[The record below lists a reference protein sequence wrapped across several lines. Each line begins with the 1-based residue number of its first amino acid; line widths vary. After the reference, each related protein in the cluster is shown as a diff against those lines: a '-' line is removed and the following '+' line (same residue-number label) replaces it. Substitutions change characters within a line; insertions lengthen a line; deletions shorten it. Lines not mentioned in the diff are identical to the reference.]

1 MLLVPTLIGKSM
13 ALELLTI
20 EHVPYL
26 VAAASQDRS
35 TFGFTV
41 VPDGNEE
48 MTRYVQTLLTSHQA
62 GTDIPF
68 VQRRVNADSSLGDVV
83 GCTRFMNILFP
94 LGRTVNGVSVPD
106 EIEIGGTWLAK
117 SAQRTSVNTEAKLL
131 LMTHAF
137 DTWGVQRVAI
147 CTDERNEQSRRAIE
161 RIGGVFEGVLRSDR
175 PSWVASEK
183 GLLRNTAVY
192 SVVSAEWPQVK
203 SRLMAIL
210 GTSSF

>member
-13 ALELLTI
+13 ALEPLTM
-20 EHVPYL
+20 EHVPAL
-26 VAAASQDRS
+26 VEAASHDRS

-41 VPDGNEE
+41 VPDSTEE
-48 MTRYVQTLLTSHQA
+48 MSDYVQSLLGSHKA
-62 GTDIPF
+62 GHDVPF
-68 VQRRVNADSSLGDVV
+68 VQRRMNSEGSLGDVV
-83 GCTRFMNILFP
+83 GCTRFMNIFFP
-94 LGRTVNGVSVPD
+94 LGRSVNGVPVPD
-106 EIEIGGTWLAK
+106 EIEIGGTWLSK
-117 SAQRTSVNTEAKLL
+117 SAQRTSINTEAKLM

-161 RIGGVFEGVLRSDR
+161 RIGGIFEGVLRSDR

-183 GLLRNTAVY
+183 GQLRNTAVY

-203 SRLMAIL
+203 SRLTSIVH
-210 GTSSF
+210 GSSF

>member
-13 ALELLTI
+13 ALEPLTI

-41 VPDGNEE
+41 VPDGIEE
-48 MTRYVQTLLTSHQA
+48 MTGYVETLLSSHQV
-62 GTDIPF
+62 GQDIPF
-68 VQRRVNADSSLGDVV
+68 VQRSVNADSSLGDVV

-106 EIEIGGTWLAK
+106 EIEIGGTWLSK

-175 PSWVASEK
+175 PSWVPSEK

-192 SVVSAEWPQVK
+192 SVVSAEWPRVK
-203 SRLMAIL
+203 SRLTTIL
-210 GTSSF
+210 GASSF

>member
-1 MLLVPTLIGKSM
+1 M
-13 ALELLTI
+13 ALEPLTF

-35 TFGFTV
+35 TFSFTV
-41 VPDGNEE
+41 VPDGIEE
-48 MTRYVQTLLTSHQA
+48 MTGYVEALLSSHQA
-62 GTDIPF
+62 GQDVPF
-68 VQRRVNADSSLGDVV
+68 VQRRVERDGSLGEIV
-83 GCTRFMNILFP
+83 GCTRYMNIYFP
-94 LGRTVNGVSVPD
+94 LGRMSAGTRVPD

-147 CTDERNEQSRRAIE
+147 CTDDRNEQSRRAIE

-175 PSWVASEK
+175 PSWVPSEK
-183 GLLRNTAVY
+183 
-192 SVVSAEWPQVK
+192 
-203 SRLMAIL
+203 
-210 GTSSF
+210 

>member
-13 ALELLTI
+13 ALEPLTI
-20 EHVPYL
+20 VHIPYL

-41 VPDGNEE
+41 VPDGIEE
-48 MTRYVQTLLTSHQA
+48 MTGYVQTLLSSHQA

-83 GCTRFMNILFP
+83 GCTRYMNILFP
-94 LGRTVNGVSVPD
+94 LGRTVNGASVPD

-210 GTSSF
+210 GESSF

>member
-13 ALELLTI
+13 ALEPLTI

-41 VPDGNEE
+41 VPDGIEE
-48 MTRYVQTLLTSHQA
+48 MTGYVQTLLSGHQV
-62 GTDIPF
+62 GQDIPF

-106 EIEIGGTWLAK
+106 EIEIGGTWLSK

-175 PSWVASEK
+175 PSWVPSEK

-192 SVVSAEWPQVK
+192 SVVSAEWPRVK
-203 SRLMAIL
+203 SRLMTIL
-210 GTSSF
+210 SASSF

>member
-1 MLLVPTLIGKSM
+1 M
-13 ALELLTI
+13 ALEPLTI

-41 VPDGNEE
+41 VPDGIEE
-48 MTRYVQTLLTSHQA
+48 MTGYVETLLSSHQV
-62 GTDIPF
+62 GQDIPF
-68 VQRRVNADSSLGDVV
+68 VQRSVNADSSLGDVV

-175 PSWVASEK
+175 PSWVPSEK

-192 SVVSAEWPQVK
+192 SVVSAEWPRVK
-203 SRLMAIL
+203 SRLTTIL
-210 GTSSF
+210 GASSF

>member
-1 MLLVPTLIGKSM
+1 MLLVPTIIGKSM
-13 ALELLTI
+13 ALEPLTI
-20 EHVPYL
+20 QHVPDL
-26 VAAASQDRS
+26 VEAASLDRS

-41 VPDGNEE
+41 VPDGIKE
-48 MTRYVQTLLTSHQA
+48 MTGYVQTLLSSHQA
-62 GTDIPF
+62 GQDIAF
-68 VQRRVNADSSLGDVV
+68 VQRRIEAGGRLGDVV
-83 GCTRFMNILFP
+83 GCTRYMNIYFP
-94 LGRTVNGVSVPD
+94 LGRLSAGTRVPD

-175 PSWVASEK
+175 PSWVPSEK

-203 SRLMAIL
+203 SRLMTIL
-210 GTSSF
+210 SASSF

>member
-1 MLLVPTLIGKSM
+1 M
-13 ALELLTI
+13 ALEPLTI

-41 VPDGNEE
+41 VPDGIEE
-48 MTRYVQTLLTSHQA
+48 MTGYVETLLSGRQV
-62 GTDIPF
+62 GQDIPF

-175 PSWVASEK
+175 PSWVPSEK

-192 SVVSAEWPQVK
+192 SVVSAEWPRVK
-203 SRLMAIL
+203 SRLTTIL
-210 GTSSF
+210 SASSF

>member
-1 MLLVPTLIGKSM
+1 M
-13 ALELLTI
+13 ALEPLTI

-41 VPDGNEE
+41 VPDGIEE
-48 MTRYVQTLLTSHQA
+48 MTGYVKTLLSGNQV
-62 GTDIPF
+62 GQDIPF

-175 PSWVASEK
+175 PSWVPSEK

-192 SVVSAEWPQVK
+192 SVVSAEWPRVK
-203 SRLMAIL
+203 SRLTTIL
-210 GTSSF
+210 SASSF

>member
-1 MLLVPTLIGKSM
+1 M
-13 ALELLTI
+13 ALEPLTI
-20 EHVPYL
+20 VHIPYL

-41 VPDGNEE
+41 VPDGIEE
-48 MTRYVQTLLTSHQA
+48 MTGYVQTLLSSHQA

-94 LGRTVNGVSVPD
+94 LGRTVNGASVPD

-161 RIGGVFEGVLRSDR
+161 RIGGVFEGVMRSDR

-210 GTSSF
+210 GESSF

>member
-13 ALELLTI
+13 ALEPLTI

-41 VPDGNEE
+41 VPDGIEE
-48 MTRYVQTLLTSHQA
+48 MTGYVQTLLSGHQV
-62 GTDIPF
+62 GQDIPF

-106 EIEIGGTWLAK
+106 EIEIGGTWLSK
-117 SAQRTSVNTEAKLL
+117 LAQRTSVNTEAKLL

-175 PSWVASEK
+175 PSWVPSEK

-192 SVVSAEWPQVK
+192 SVVSAEWPRVK
-203 SRLMAIL
+203 SRLTTIL
-210 GTSSF
+210 GASSF

>member
-13 ALELLTI
+13 ALEPLTI

-41 VPDGNEE
+41 VPDGIEE
-48 MTRYVQTLLTSHQA
+48 MTGYVETLLSSHQV
-62 GTDIPF
+62 GQDIPF

-106 EIEIGGTWLAK
+106 EIEIGGTWLSK

-175 PSWVASEK
+175 PSWVPSEK

-192 SVVSAEWPQVK
+192 SVVSAEWPRVK
-203 SRLMAIL
+203 SRLTTIL
-210 GTSSF
+210 GASSF

>member
-13 ALELLTI
+13 ALEPLTI

-41 VPDGNEE
+41 VPDGIEE
-48 MTRYVQTLLTSHQA
+48 MTGYVETLLSGHHIGQ
-62 GTDIPF
+62 DIPF

-175 PSWVASEK
+175 PSWVPSEK

-192 SVVSAEWPQVK
+192 SVVSAEWPRVK
-203 SRLMAIL
+203 SRLTTIL
-210 GTSSF
+210 SASSF

>member
-1 MLLVPTLIGKSM
+1 LLS
-13 ALELLTI
+13 
-20 EHVPYL
+20 
-26 VAAASQDRS
+26 
-35 TFGFTV
+35 
-41 VPDGNEE
+41 
-48 MTRYVQTLLTSHQA
+48 SHQV
-62 GTDIPF
+62 GQDIPF
-68 VQRRVNADSSLGDVV
+68 VQRSVNADSSLGDVV

-175 PSWVASEK
+175 PSWVPSEK

-192 SVVSAEWPQVK
+192 SVVSAEWPRVK
-203 SRLMAIL
+203 SRLTTIL
-210 GTSSF
+210 SASSF

>member
-1 MLLVPTLIGKSM
+1 M
-13 ALELLTI
+13 ALEPLTM
-20 EHVPYL
+20 EHIPAL
-26 VAAASQDRS
+26 VEAASHDRS

-41 VPDGNEE
+41 VPDSTEE
-48 MTRYVQTLLTSHQA
+48 MSYYVQSLLGSHKA
-62 GTDIPF
+62 GHDVPF
-68 VQRRVNADSSLGDVV
+68 VQRRMNSDGSLGDVV
-83 GCTRFMNILFP
+83 GCTRFMNIFFP
-94 LGRTVNGVSVPD
+94 LGRSVNGVSVPD

-117 SAQRTSVNTEAKLL
+117 SAQRTSINTEAKLM

-161 RIGGVFEGVLRSDR
+161 RIGGIFEGVLRSDR

-183 GLLRNTAVY
+183 GQLRNTAVY

-203 SRLMAIL
+203 SRLTSIVH
-210 GTSSF
+210 GSSF

>member
-1 MLLVPTLIGKSM
+1 M
-13 ALELLTI
+13 ALEPLTI

-41 VPDGNEE
+41 VPDGIEE
-48 MTRYVQTLLTSHQA
+48 MTGYVQTLLSGHQV
-62 GTDIPF
+62 GQDIPF

-106 EIEIGGTWLAK
+106 EIEIGGTWLSK

-175 PSWVASEK
+175 PSWVPSEK

-192 SVVSAEWPQVK
+192 SVVSAEWPRVK
-203 SRLMAIL
+203 SRLTTIL
-210 GTSSF
+210 GASSF

>member
-13 ALELLTI
+13 ALEPLTI

-41 VPDGNEE
+41 VPDGIEE
-48 MTRYVQTLLTSHQA
+48 MAGYVQTLLSGHQV
-62 GTDIPF
+62 GQDIPF

-106 EIEIGGTWLAK
+106 EIEIGGTWLSK

-175 PSWVASEK
+175 PSWVPSEK

-192 SVVSAEWPQVK
+192 SVVSAEWPRVK
-203 SRLMAIL
+203 SRLTTIL
-210 GTSSF
+210 GASSF

>member
-1 MLLVPTLIGKSM
+1 M
-13 ALELLTI
+13 ALEPLTI

-41 VPDGNEE
+41 VPDGIEE
-48 MTRYVQTLLTSHQA
+48 MTGYVETLLSSHQV
-62 GTDIPF
+62 GQDIPF
-68 VQRRVNADSSLGDVV
+68 VQRSVNADSSLGDVV

-175 PSWVASEK
+175 PSWVPSEK

-192 SVVSAEWPQVK
+192 SVVSAEWPRVK
-203 SRLMAIL
+203 SRLTTIL
-210 GTSSF
+210 SASSF

>member
-1 MLLVPTLIGKSM
+1 MLLVPTIIGKSM
-13 ALELLTI
+13 ALEPLTI
-20 EHVPYL
+20 QHVPDL
-26 VAAASQDRS
+26 VEAASLDRS

-41 VPDGNEE
+41 VPDGIKE
-48 MTRYVQTLLTSHQA
+48 MTGYVQTLLSSHQA
-62 GTDIPF
+62 GQDIAF

-161 RIGGVFEGVLRSDR
+161 RIGGVF
-175 PSWVASEK
+175 
-183 GLLRNTAVY
+183 
-192 SVVSAEWPQVK
+192 
-203 SRLMAIL
+203 
-210 GTSSF
+210 

>member
-1 MLLVPTLIGKSM
+1 M
-13 ALELLTI
+13 ALEPLTI

-41 VPDGNEE
+41 VPDGIEE
-48 MTRYVQTLLTSHQA
+48 MTGYVETLLSGHHIGQ
-62 GTDIPF
+62 DIPF

-175 PSWVASEK
+175 PSWVPSEK

-192 SVVSAEWPQVK
+192 SVVSAEWPRVK
-203 SRLMAIL
+203 SRLTTIL
-210 GTSSF
+210 SASSF